1 MIELQDIQQEKLH
14 AWSRPGSRERLY
26 IEKEA
31 AEPFGAQLIHHEP
44 QVPSMEPQDLV
55 LALLGFDLYLT
66 GSILGYVTILP
77 FWNGNA

>member
-1 MIELQDIQQEKLH
+1 MIELRDIQQEKLH

-26 IEKEA
+26 IVKEA
-31 AEPFGAQLIHHEP
+31 AELFGAQLIHHEP
-44 QVPSMEPQDLV
+44 QMPSMKPQDLV

-66 GSILGYVTILP
+66 GSILGYVTILR

>member
-1 MIELQDIQQEKLH
+1 MLELQDIQQEKLH

-26 IEKEA
+26 IVEA

-44 QVPSMEPQDLV
+44 QMPSMEPQDLV
-55 LALLGFDLYLT
+55 LAILWFDLYLT
-66 GSILGYVTILP
+66 GSILGYVPILP